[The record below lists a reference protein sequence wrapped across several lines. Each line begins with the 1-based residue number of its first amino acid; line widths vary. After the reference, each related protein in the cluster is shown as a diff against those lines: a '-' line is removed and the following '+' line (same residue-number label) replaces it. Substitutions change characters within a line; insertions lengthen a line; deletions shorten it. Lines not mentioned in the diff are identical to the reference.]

1 MTTEKI
7 PTTCPKPETVGCDQ
21 IRLLLKVRVTI
32 SAKSRERRS
41 ESITMNELMTMKL
54 GSNGPPPP
62 CLLPLDG
69 SEAGDEEDHESL
81 LMMDDDDE
89 QEEALSFETS
99 PPLELDLEAA
109 VRPDDDFGKVVVVV
123 PSKTLQ
129 NETNAKKKEPKLLD
143 NDSLTYGKGTE
154 VLLNDEMMSGP
165 KDEILSEATTV
176 SVTSNEDNPQLE
188 LIKAEKQEE
197 SSFIESKA
205 EYFEE
210 RNVLDGTNESKEVN
224 EKDEELPTLPD
235 KQGSDVVAPDE
246 INKEDDTSSR
256 VTNDVSVKQDLVGS
270 SSHPSQGKMLKESK
284 PQLLQD
290 HCKSQGFYVQPDEKE
305 GCMTTML
312 ERADETGVALDE
324 EIQSMMD
331 NKATIENV
339 SIEATQE
346 STQKEQIPSLLV
358 EDFTPQYVQL
368 SMPRSSSWSLC
379 KCAMAGAF
387 AVSNVG

>member
-1 MTTEKI
+1 
-7 PTTCPKPETVGCDQ
+7 
-21 IRLLLKVRVTI
+21 
-32 SAKSRERRS
+32 
-41 ESITMNELMTMKL
+41 MNELMTMKL

-69 SEAGDEEDHESL
+69 SEAGDDEDHESL
-81 LMMDDDDE
+81 LIMDDDHE
-89 QEEALSFETS
+89 QGALSFETS
-99 PPLELDLEAA
+99 PPLELDLEET

-129 NETNAKKKEPKLLD
+129 NETNTKKKDPKLLD

-154 VLLNDEMMSGP
+154 VLLNDEIMMSGP

-188 LIKAEKQEE
+188 LTKAEKQEE

-235 KQGSDVVAPDE
+235 KQGSEANKEITDAPDE
-246 INKEDDTSSR
+246 INKEDDTST
-256 VTNDVSVKQDLVGS
+256 VINDASVKQDLVGS

-290 HCKSQGFYVQPDEKE
+290 HCKFQGFYVQADEKE

-312 ERADETGVALDE
+312 ERTEKETNAERL
-324 EIQSMMD
+324 QSTGP
-331 NKATIENV
+331 KPTIENV
-339 SIEATQE
+339 SIEATKD
-346 STQKEQIPSLLV
+346 STQKEQILSLSV
-358 EDFTPQYVQL
+358 EDFTPQYIQL

-379 KCAMAGAF
+379 KCAMAGVF

>member
-1 MTTEKI
+1 
-7 PTTCPKPETVGCDQ
+7 
-21 IRLLLKVRVTI
+21 
-32 SAKSRERRS
+32 
-41 ESITMNELMTMKL
+41 MNELMTMKL

-69 SEAGDEEDHESL
+69 SEAGDGEDHESL
-81 LMMDDDDE
+81 LMMDDDHE
-89 QEEALSFETS
+89 QEALSFEAP
-99 PPLELDLEAA
+99 PPLELDLEET

-129 NETNAKKKEPKLLD
+129 NETNTKKKDPKLLD

-188 LIKAEKQEE
+188 LTKAEKQEE

-235 KQGSDVVAPDE
+235 KQDSDVVAPDE
-246 INKEDDTSSR
+246 INKEDDTNT
-256 VTNDVSVKQDLVGS
+256 VINDASVKQDLVGS

-290 HCKSQGFYVQPDEKE
+290 HSNFQGLYVQPDEKE